1 MIAEGFGTEYFYGR
15 IRLGQCTG
23 HRPAGTDDQASRI
36 IRQYSYFMV
45 AAEPAT
51 IATKVMMA
59 PIDKVENPVMPWPTV
74 QPIAVTPPKP
84 ISTPPM
90 M

>member
-1 MIAEGFGTEYFYGR
+1 
-15 IRLGQCTG
+15 
-23 HRPAGTDDQASRI
+23 
-36 IRQYSYFMV
+36 MV
-45 AAEPAT
+45 AAEPET

-59 PIDKVENPVMPWPTV
+59 PTDKVEKPVMPWPTV

-90 M
+90 MWRNMSCAETKCSQRNALVAIA